1 MHQGERRAMKQMFQ
15 PKLALAMALIL
26 IVCAAAFMYRDS
38 ERQPPSAD
46 SIALLLPDAL
56 DAKDPHVQLW
66 LDAAQEEGL
75 HLRIV
80 RDSALLDPMFQMR
93 SSGLIL
99 PDEVHRQANDA
110 LVGAIHRYVEQGGNL
125 MIVYDACTWDLHD
138 RYPGET
144 SRLSDLA
151 GVDYALYDRFGTES
165 ITSGSVW
172 GTTAAMKLLAIPPG
186 SYSQAKSQRDL
197 SPLRK
202 VVLRSSESATEDRQK
217 LVGYLYGDLDYPS
230 FQTAGQFDGKT
241 LLQSETGLV
250 AGESRHGS
258 GKVLFVN
265 LPLGYLVTRTDG
277 MLLHSFVRY
286 FAEHMLRLPYLAT
299 VPDGIGGVVMNWHID
314 AASALKPMATLR
326 SAGIFDKG
334 RFSADLTAGPDVDE
348 FHDGHGLNLENN
360 TAARGWVQFLLQ
372 HGDEVGSHGGWIH
385 NYFGKNLSDSN
396 ADSFERYLKLN
407 KQAVEGAAQRK
418 VTEYSAPLGN
428 HPEWVTDWLEK
439 NGVVA
444 YYFTGDAGM
453 GPTRVYRDHGRE
465 GDKIWAF
472 PILHFGEEASMEEMY
487 MDSVPDS
494 TVRKWLL
501 NIADFTSALHV
512 VRLVYSHPIGATR
525 YISALNAWFDRA
537 HELAG
542 EQRFRWYTMSQI
554 ANFLNARQEVD
565 WELEDQNGHWA
576 MKASH
581 PKTLENQAWMFPDDR
596 YDEPRITEGTADI
609 RDQDGYWIVAAK
621 DCKHLKLRIAERQ
634 TGNTN
639 PQTAN

>member
-1 MHQGERRAMKQMFQ
+1 MFESEFSTVRQMFQ
-15 PKLALAMALIL
+15 PKLTLAMALIL
-26 IVCAAAFMYRDS
+26 ITCAAAFMYRDKD
-38 ERQPPSAD
+38 RLPPSAD
-46 SIALLLPDAL
+46 TISLLLPDGL
-56 DAKDPHVQLW
+56 DEKDPQVQLW
-66 LDAAQEEGL
+66 VDASEEEGF

-99 PDEVHRQANDA
+99 PDQVHRQANDA
-110 LVGAIHRYVEQGGNL
+110 LIGAIHRYIQQGGNL

-138 RYPGET
+138 RYASAA

-151 GVDYALYDRFGTES
+151 GVDYALYDRFGTQS

-172 GTTAAMKLLAIPPG
+172 GTTAAMKLLSIPPG
-186 SYSQAKSQRDL
+186 SYSPAKIYREP

-202 VVLRSSESATEDRQK
+202 VALRSSESNGDDRQR

-230 FQTAGQFDGKT
+230 FQTAGEFRGTT
-241 LLQSETGLV
+241 LLQSDIGLV
-250 AGESRHGS
+250 AGESRHEL

-277 MLLHSFVRY
+277 MLLHSFLRY
-286 FAEHMLRLPYLAT
+286 FTVHMLREPHLAT
-299 VPDGIGGVVMNWHID
+299 VPDGIGGIVMNWHID

-326 SAGIFDKG
+326 AAGIFDRG
-334 RFSADLTAGPDVDE
+334 QFSADVTAGPDVDQ
-348 FHDGHGLNLENN
+348 FHDGHGLDLENN
-360 TAARGWVQFLLQ
+360 AVARGWVQFLLQ
-372 HGDEVGSHGGWIH
+372 HGNEVGSHGGWIH

-396 ADSFERYLKLN
+396 QDSFEHYLKLN

-428 HPEWVTDWLEK
+428 HPEWVTEWLEK

-453 GPTRVYRDHGRE
+453 GPTRVYRDRGRE

-472 PILHFGEEASMEEMY
+472 PILHFGQEASMEEMH
-487 MDSVPDS
+487 MDSVPES
-494 TVRKWLL
+494 AVRNWLL
-501 NIADFTSALHV
+501 NVADFTSTLHV
-512 VRLVYSHPIGATR
+512 VRLLYSHPMGATR
-525 YISALNAWFDRA
+525 YISALNSWFDRT
-537 HELAG
+537 HELAS

-554 ANFLNARQEVD
+554 ANFLNTRREVN
-565 WELEDQNGHWA
+565 WEIEKQNGHRF

-581 PKTLENQAWMFPDDR
+581 PKSLEHQAWMFPDDQ
-596 YDEPRITEGTADI
+596 YNEPRVTEGTADI
-609 RDQDGYWIVAAK
+609 HDQDGYWIVAAR
-621 DCKHLKLRIAERQ
+621 DCKHLNLRLTERQ

-639 PQTAN
+639 PQATN